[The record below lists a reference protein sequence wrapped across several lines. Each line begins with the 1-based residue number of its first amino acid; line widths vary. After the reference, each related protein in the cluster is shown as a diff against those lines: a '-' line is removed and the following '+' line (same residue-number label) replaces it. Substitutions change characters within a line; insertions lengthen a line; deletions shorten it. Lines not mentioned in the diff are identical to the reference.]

1 MKNLLVIHL
10 RLLLVS
16 SLLLSVLSQGIG
28 QSKKVIVYRAIA
40 ADESH
45 VIGSDGKVL
54 FKLPATHTPVLEGC
68 LEASPS
74 RSTFYAFDFA
84 DGPMAVMSKENHYLI
99 DQQGKKVA
107 SFGTKYTRICNPTE
121 GFTKVAVATGDYKKP
136 NRYSFLD
143 RNGQPAFEGK
153 EFSFAAQFREG
164 HAVVKPWD
172 ETEPWQIINA
182 TGVKVYEFPADMSTF
197 INSAN
202 EFSDG
207 LSMISVKPGTY
218 GGARKLQQHIYVD
231 TTGKEVLNM
240 EKVTG
245 LYNGYAPV
253 NFNNDLAY
261 LTGGYEYTLFNKQGK
276 VLAKKLSALSVD
288 MSEHYVM
295 LPLPE
300 RSMAVKHVYDHQWN
314 EVKLPQRTN
323 SLVEFIFLE
332 DKYIGIYTLDTLT
345 RAFGFELIDPK
356 ENKTVYKTSKVVMDV
371 EDGFVLIGDPRENK
385 LTEIEDFSNKVIFG
399 VSPESKVFESFKEA
413 LLQTDKVHHIK
424 LDDENAVNH
433 LCQFSNLRTIELNR
447 YTGKSI
453 PVCIGYLPNFKEF
466 RVYNSKTL
474 ESLPKSL
481 PKAPL
486 LEKLSVSDCPLV
498 DNLEEVI
505 EGCKGLKQV
514 SLINM
519 ELDQAFVDR
528 MKKERP
534 TLTISSW
541 VMVDG
546 KE

>member
-1 MKNLLVIHL
+1 MKNVMYPHL
-10 RLLLVS
+10 RLILVT
-16 SLLLSVLSQGIG
+16 SLLISALFQSSG
-28 QSKKVIVYRAIA
+28 QSTTVVIYRAIA
-40 ADESH
+40 ADESQ
-45 VIGSDGKVL
+45 VIGPDGKVI
-54 FKLPATHTPVLEGC
+54 FKLPATHTPILEGC
-68 LEASPS
+68 LEVSPS
-74 RSTFYAFDFA
+74 RSTYSTFDFA
-84 DGPMAVMSKENHYLI
+84 DGPMAVMSKEDHYLI
-99 DQQGKKVA
+99 DQKGKKVA
-107 SFGTKYTRICNPTE
+107 SFGTKYNRICNPTE
-121 GFTKVAVATGDYKKP
+121 GFTRVGVSTGDYKKP
-136 NRYSFLD
+136 TRYTFLD
-143 RNGQPAFEGK
+143 RNGQPAFEGR

-172 ETEPWQIINA
+172 EMEPWQIINA
-182 TGVKVYEFPADMSTF
+182 TGAKVYEFPADMSTF

-218 GGARKLQQHIYVD
+218 GGVRKLQQHLYVD

-276 VLAKKLSALSVD
+276 VLAKKVSALSVD

-314 EVKLPQRTN
+314 EVKLPQRPN

-345 RAFGFELIDPK
+345 RAFGFELLDPK
-356 ENKTVYKTSKVVMDV
+356 ENKAVYKTSKVVMDV
-371 EDGFVLIGDPRENK
+371 EDGFVLIGDPRENI

-424 LDDENAVNH
+424 LDDENVVN
-433 LCQFSNLRTIELNR
+433 S
-447 YTGKSI
+447 
-453 PVCIGYLPNFKEF
+453 
-466 RVYNSKTL
+466 
-474 ESLPKSL
+474 SLW
-481 PKAPL
+481 
-486 LEKLSVSDCPLV
+486 
-498 DNLEEVI
+498 VI
-505 EGCKGLKQV
+505 
-514 SLINM
+514 II
-519 ELDQAFVDR
+519 FVR
-528 MKKERP
+528 
-534 TLTISSW
+534 
-541 VMVDG
+541 
-546 KE
+546 